1 MIHTQPFSATI
12 TTLLIA
18 GLAACGS
25 SFTPAGAGGGG
36 GAGGTTSGV
45 GGAMCMDVVKDI
57 SASKPTTAHWTYEE
71 EGEWGTLDPA
81 YSACGTA
88 ALPGASQTP
97 IDIPQGG
104 AMPDPG
110 AVTFKN
116 YAKIP
121 LHVFT
126 NGHTVQENY
135 ASAFGEADPQ
145 VSFGGETYFLVQF
158 HYHTPSEHKVDGVGH
173 AMELHL
179 VHKLINDKASPLLVV
194 GVFLDAGA
202 AQATLGDMLAGVPEE
217 SWSERDACKGEVDLG
232 GLLPAKKSFFAY
244 TGSLT
249 TPPCSVGVQWV
260 VMKDPMSVG
269 AAQQAAFEARI
280 GKDARPTQP
289 LDSRPVL
296 VHLDE

>member
-1 MIHTQPFSATI
+1 MISMQPFRATL
-12 TTLLIA
+12 TTLLFA
-18 GLAACGS
+18 GLAACS
-25 SFTPAGAGGGG
+25 SSSTPAGAGGGG
-36 GAGGTTSGV
+36 GAGGETSGV

-81 YSACGTA
+81 YAACGTA
-88 ALPGASQTP
+88 ALPGVSQTP
-97 IDIPQGG
+97 IDIPQGS
-104 AMPDPG
+104 ATPDPG
-110 AVTFKN
+110 AVTFTN

-121 LHVFT
+121 LRVFT

-145 VSFGGETYFLVQF
+145 VSYGGKSYFLVQL
-158 HYHTPSEHKVDGVGH
+158 HYHTPSEHQVDGAGH

-179 VHKLINDKASPLLVV
+179 VHKQMNDKASPLLVV
-194 GVFLDAGA
+194 GVFLDMGA
-202 AQATLGDMLAGVPEE
+202 AQAALGDMLNRVPAE
-217 SWSERDACKGEVDLG
+217 SWSERDACEGEVDLG
-232 GLLPAKKSFFAY
+232 ALLPAKRSFFAY

-269 AAQQAAFEARI
+269 AEQQAAFEALI

-289 LDSRPVL
+289 LDGRPVL
-296 VHLDE
+296 VHLEP

>member
-1 MIHTQPFSATI
+1 MISTHPFSATL
-12 TTLLIA
+12 TTLLLA
-18 GLAACGS
+18 GLAACS
-25 SFTPAGAGGGG
+25 SASSPAGTGGGG
-36 GAGGTTSGV
+36 GTGGETSGV
-45 GGAMCMDVVKDI
+45 GGAMCMDVVEDL

-71 EGEWGTLDPA
+71 EGEWGALDPA
-81 YSACGTA
+81 YTACGTA

-97 IDIPQGG
+97 IDISQGS
-104 AMPDPG
+104 ATADPG

-145 VSFGGETYFLVQF
+145 VSHGGKTYYLVQF
-158 HYHTPSEHKVDGVGH
+158 HYHTPSEHRVDGVGH

-179 VHKLINDKASPLLVV
+179 VHKLMNDKASPLLVV

-202 AQATLGDMLAGVPEE
+202 AQAALGDMLSSVPAET
-217 SWSERDACKGEVDLG
+217 WSERDACKGEVDLAS
-232 GLLPAKKSFFAY
+232 LLPAKRSFFAY

-249 TPPCSVGVQWV
+249 TPPCSVGVAWV

-269 AAQQAAFEARI
+269 AEQQAAFEALI

-289 LDSRPVL
+289 LDGRPVL